1 MGNLCI
7 FHSVLLSLTKVAVKK
22 KSLLK
27 ESGVRKGEGE
37 GGEGEKELKTTARVD
52 RMTAA
57 A

>member
-37 GGEGEKELKTTARVD
+37 GGEKGASENKMKEGRKRS
-52 RMTAA
+52 
-57 A
+57 